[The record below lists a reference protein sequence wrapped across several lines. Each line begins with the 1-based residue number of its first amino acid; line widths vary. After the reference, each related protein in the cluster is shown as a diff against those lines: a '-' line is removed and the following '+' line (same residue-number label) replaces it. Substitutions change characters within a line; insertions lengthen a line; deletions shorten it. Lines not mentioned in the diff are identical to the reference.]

1 MYFNLKKQEN
11 VEYGKKYVSLY
22 YFFKSFFQTTH
33 LHLHDSN
40 ALLSLLSFLCYFYVY
55 FFFICMFIYILF
67 QNSTHLNIQSSF
79 ELKKKNPFVS
89 QDLK

>member
-55 FFFICMFIYILF
+55 FFLSACL
-67 QNSTHLNIQSSF
+67 STFYFKIRHT
-79 ELKKKNPFVS
+79 
-89 QDLK
+89 